1 MLVLQVGGK
10 KNTFA
15 KNPAKMPW
23 NLDCGSGNRQR
34 QWKRLLRI
42 GTWNVQ
48 GISTKRIEVF
58 RELERLKIDIA
69 ALTETKRKGNGI
81 EEERNYIQI
90 YSGVNKDQRA
100 KCGVSL
106 LIKKK
111 YKKCIKNVNISTSE

>member
-1 MLVLQVGGK
+1 
-10 KNTFA
+10 
-15 KNPAKMPW
+15 
-23 NLDCGSGNRQR
+23 
-34 QWKRLLRI
+34 
-42 GTWNVQ
+42 VQ